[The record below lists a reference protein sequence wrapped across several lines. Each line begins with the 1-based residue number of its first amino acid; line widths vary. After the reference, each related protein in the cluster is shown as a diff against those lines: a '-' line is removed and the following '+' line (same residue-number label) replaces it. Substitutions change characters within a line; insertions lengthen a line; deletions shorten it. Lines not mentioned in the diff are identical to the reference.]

1 MVAQKRYRTRQ
12 GDISCAYRAS
22 AETGISKIG
31 GILSAAWSPEGLA
44 SKGTLMLRL
53 IGWVT
58 GIDVLSLMSGGQT
71 PTAEGRL
78 LTEAARSEGEFAA
91 GVLATTAQAWA

>member
-1 MVAQKRYRTRQ
+1 
-12 GDISCAYRAS
+12 
-22 AETGISKIG
+22 
-31 GILSAAWSPEGLA
+31 
-44 SKGTLMLRL
+44 MLRL